1 MDMNSSFQE
10 TILELC
16 AKDPRYNPDAY
27 FFVVEA
33 LDSTVKEIRKTQLD
47 HERHVTGKE
56 LLEGIREFALDEFG
70 PIAFTVFSEWGIHAT
85 LDFGEIVFN
94 LIECGRLGKTEKDSR
109 DDFKDVFDFKET
121 FVKPFEPKTDKPAAK
136 ASAARRRKKRG

>member
-10 TILELC
+10 TVLELC

-33 LDSTVKEIRKTQLD
+33 LDATVKEIRKRQPD

-56 LLEGIREFALDEFG
+56 LLEGIKAFALDEFG
-70 PIAFTVFSEWGIHAT
+70 PMAFTVFAEWGIHAT
-85 LDFGEIVFN
+85 LDFGEIVFS
-94 LIECGRLGKTEKDSR
+94 LVECGRLGKTEADSR
-109 DDFKDVFDFKET
+109 DDFRDVFDFVET
-121 FVKPFEPKTDKPAAK
+121 FVNPFEPQNGKPAAK
-136 ASAARRRKKRG
+136 VSAVRRRKKR